1 MAPGARLASEG
12 QEATGVRNE
21 IIALG
26 IKYGLLSRETSFVA
40 IERRETPV
48 IGDVKLRK
56 VPIALTTGWGGMQDV
71 MLAAKASIH
80 AGTIALGTPSTG
92 SWMCGDA
99 DYSYQ
104 RHDSCIASGPHEESR
119 AYHDEESIAQ
129 QQPAFRTLWRK
140 PAAPAGMEALI
151 VLQAADGS
159 WELTSKLAS
168 IVGRGLDEVRGAVAG
183 ATGSRD
189 EIVRAW
195 ATALAVVW
203 LRERAAGVEDEWRM
217 LVAKAQKWIDNTR
230 AVPPGG
236 GTWLDAARAFL
247 P

>member
-1 MAPGARLASEG
+1 
-12 QEATGVRNE
+12 
-21 IIALG
+21 
-26 IKYGLLSRETSFVA
+26 
-40 IERRETPV
+40 V

-56 VPIALTTGWGGMQDV
+56 VPIALTTGWGGMQHV
-71 MLAAKASIH
+71 MLAAKAQSIH
-80 AGTIALGTPSTG
+80 AGTVALRTPSTG
-92 SWMCGDA
+92 LWKFSLGGDA

-104 RHDSCIASGPHEESR
+104 RRDSCIDSGPLEESR
-119 AYHDEESIAQ
+119 ACYVEESIAQ

-168 IVGRGLDEVRGAVAG
+168 IVGRGLDELKSAVAG

-230 AVPPGG
+230 TVPPGG
-236 GTWLDAARAFL
+236 GTWLDAARAFV